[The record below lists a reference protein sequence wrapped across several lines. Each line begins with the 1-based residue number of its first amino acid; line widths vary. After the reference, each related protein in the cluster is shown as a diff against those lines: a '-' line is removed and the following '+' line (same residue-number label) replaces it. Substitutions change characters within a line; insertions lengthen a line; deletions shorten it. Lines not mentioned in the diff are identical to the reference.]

1 MKNDSERANSAFY
14 GQLIYDYTSFN
25 SPFYTNIADDVYL
38 DESLAIDLV
47 PPTTLP
53 VDDYPEYKNKNST
66 N

>member
-1 MKNDSERANSAFY
+1 MKNDSERANNSFY
-14 GQLIYDYTSFN
+14 GQLIYDYTSFS
-25 SPFYTNIADDVYL
+25 SPFYSNIADDVYL

-47 PPTTLP
+47 PQTTLP